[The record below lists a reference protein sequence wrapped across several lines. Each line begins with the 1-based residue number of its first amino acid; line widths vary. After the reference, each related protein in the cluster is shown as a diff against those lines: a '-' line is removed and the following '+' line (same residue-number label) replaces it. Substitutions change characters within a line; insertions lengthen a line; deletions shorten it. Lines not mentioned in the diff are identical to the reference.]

1 MRCWL
6 VLIVCLGGLL
16 QSPKPHTDKKQ
27 SSQTNINKAA
37 IDQKAADAGKVLSQT
52 QINTNNYQN
61 PEGNETVKNITDG
74 LLALFTLALA
84 VVSVMQWRVLQ
95 KHEEWMQQ
103 HDAKLGQLA
112 EAANKN
118 ADAARLSAETAEKY
132 LRLAYAAFLGIVPS
146 ISAGTIIV
154 ELKNYG
160 RTVAR
165 NVTLLG
171 DIADVVDSGKA
182 RPFRVESLIVPIDA
196 VTKAEIGKTLMK
208 QDSYGQPHLLH
219 DLRCNLNVI
228 YEDIFKDTHIRSYV
242 LLFNRDTLKVTVEKE
257 SS

>member
-6 VLIVCLGGLL
+6 VIIVCLGGVL
-16 QSPKPHTDKKQ
+16 QSPKTHTDKQ
-27 SSQTNINKAA
+27 QNSQTNINKSA
-37 IDQKAADAGKVLSQT
+37 IDQKAADAGKALSQT

-95 KHEEWMQQ
+95 GHEQWMEK
-103 HDAKLGQLA
+103 HDAKLEQLA

-118 ADAARLSAETAEKY
+118 ADAARMNAETAEKS
-132 LRLAYAAFLGIVPS
+132 LRLAYAASLGIVPF
-146 ISAGTIIV
+146 ISAGKIIV

-160 RTVAR
+160 RTVAH
-165 NVTLLG
+165 NVTLVG
-171 DIADVVDSGKA
+171 DIADVVDGGKA
-182 RPFRVESLIVPIDA
+182 TPFRVEPLIVPTDA
-196 VTKAEIGKTLMK
+196 VTRAEIGKTLMK

-228 YEDIFKDTHIRSYV
+228 YEDIFTDTHIRSYV
-242 LLFNRDTLKVTVEKE
+242 LLFNRDTLTVTVEKE